1 MHNNPVEE
9 IDHQRQRV
17 LFSLDCL
24 KKLDTVVISLTEKK
38 VAENWANI
46 FFSGKLSPEEEKHV
60 SKELLQVK
68 MMEKRRVQALKKD
81 VGKDII
87 DQYANMLK
95 N

>member
-1 MHNNPVEE
+1 
-9 IDHQRQRV
+9 

-46 FFSGKLSPEEEKHV
+46 FFSGKLSPEEEKQTP
-60 SKELLQVK
+60 KELHPIK